1 MPTFDTQYPISV
13 RIQAGDG
20 SVHLV
25 ATDRTDTVVE
35 VRPRDESRSSDVWA
49 AEHTRVEFNDG
60 KLAVTGAKRGLPLFR
75 GGAIDLEIALPTRS
89 RLYVSLESADMRAEG
104 EFSDVRFAS
113 ASGDVEV
120 DVVTGKIKATNASGS
135 FTVHAAEGGAS
146 VATASGNVTIGNLD
160 GDLKFKAA
168 SGSLTVD
175 RLRGNVKS
183 RTASGSVT
191 VAAAVYG
198 AASAQTSSGAVTV
211 GIAEGTAARLD
222 IITGSGAVT
231 NELQPSDGPELGD
244 ETFALQVR
252 SGSGDVN
259 IHRAS
264 SAHETVRQLPDPA
277 APPAP

>member
-1 MPTFDTQYPISV
+1 MPTFDTPYPISV

-89 RLYVSLESADMRAEG
+89 RLYVSLEFADMRAEG

-120 DVVTGKIKATNASGS
+120 DVVTGKLKATNASGS

-168 SGSLTVD
+168 SGSLTV
-175 RLRGNVKS
+175 
-183 RTASGSVT
+183 
-191 VAAAVYG
+191 AAAVYG
-198 AASAQTSSGAVTV
+198 AVSAQTSSGAVAV

-277 APPAP
+277 APSAP